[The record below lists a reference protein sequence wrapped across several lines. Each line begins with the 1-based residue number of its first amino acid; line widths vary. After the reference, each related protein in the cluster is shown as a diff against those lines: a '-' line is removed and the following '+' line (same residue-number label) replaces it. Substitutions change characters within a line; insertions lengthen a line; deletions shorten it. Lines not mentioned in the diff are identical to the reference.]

1 MYTVTKVMHFCY
13 WHRLLHYAGKCRYL
27 HGHNGRAEIE
37 LSAKALDRLG
47 MVEDFTKIKRAIQG
61 WIDETLDHKMILCQ
75 DDPALAA
82 LRKLG
87 EPLFVMTENPTAERL
102 AQLLFEE
109 TRRMGFPVAS
119 VTLWET
125 ESSYAVY
132 ALGRTVTARPR
143 RDRGRSPSR
152 PALRGHPDGGRFAG
166 RARRR
171 GASRR
176 VRSIS
181 TAA

>member
-1 MYTVTKVMHFCY
+1 MYTVTKIIHFCY
-13 WHRLLHYAGKCRYL
+13 GHRLLNYNGKCRHL

-37 LSAKALDRLG
+37 LTAKRLDRLG

-75 DDPALAA
+75 DDPALPA
-82 LRKLG
+82 LRKLD
-87 EPLFVMTENPTAERL
+87 EPLFVMRDNPTAERL
-102 AQLLFEE
+102 AQLIYEE
-109 TRRMGFPVAS
+109 ARRMGFPVAS
-119 VTLWET
+119 VRLWET

-132 ALGRTVTARPR
+132 SLDGRATARTR
-143 RDRGRSPSR
+143 WRSGRGAEP
-152 PALRGHPDGGRFAG
+152 GRNRTG

-171 GASRR
+171 GGADRR